1 MPQSSFSK
9 DRNYSNPKDQNFV
22 SSTPT
27 DSLSPAISG
36 PDYTK
41 QIDPTLLSNLN
52 TSQVL
57 EIKQFISQAIAHE
70 VTQKTANLSINHN
83 QLESQDFT
91 RKKRKSKLID
101 IRFVVD
107 LLFSRFYVVLM
118 VGKDVRKGQR
128 PYPKSRATKAGN
140 MIAAFMLIVAMNLL
154 ISAVLL
160 LGLYLLK
167 SALNIDLMPGHFSDQ
182 LEILKK

>member
-1 MPQSSFSK
+1 MPHSSFSK
-9 DRNYSNPKDQNFV
+9 DRNPANPKDQTFV

-27 DSLSPAISG
+27 DSLSQPISG
-36 PDYTK
+36 PDYK
-41 QIDPTLLSNLN
+41 QLDPSLLSNLN
-52 TSQVL
+52 PSQVL
-57 EIKQFISQAIAHE
+57 EIKKFISQAIAHE
-70 VTQKTANLSINHN
+70 VTQKTADLSINHN

-101 IRFVVD
+101 IRFVID

-118 VGKDVRKGQR
+118 VGKDIRKGQR
-128 PYPKSRATKAGN
+128 SYPTSRATKAGN
-140 MIAAFMLIVAMNLL
+140 MIAAFILIVAMNLL
-154 ISAVLL
+154 ISAILL

-182 LEILKK
+182 LEILKQ